1 MADFL
6 IKETV
11 SDDLL
16 ELARKLCKIPSILEF
31 NIVGGTA
38 LALQIGHR
46 KSIDIDLFHN
56 ANEISVDF
64 ASILDDCRDI
74 FNNVNVLSI
83 NENRALITTI
93 ENIKVDFVVQRN
105 SKMLDKPMLVQDL
118 RLASIRDIAAMKIM
132 AVATT
137 SNRIKDYV
145 DIYYLLKQFSLES
158 LFDLY
163 LEKYNAGGS
172 VQMALE
178 SLPYFYD
185 VSQDEFESLDFLG
198 IAPSLKEVC
207 STLSYEVK
215 KYSEKIMGQNII
227 Q

>member
-6 IKETV
+6 VKETV

-16 ELARKLCKIPSILEF
+16 DLAGKLCKIPSLKEF

-46 KSIDIDLFHN
+46 RSIDIDLFCN
-56 ANEISVDF
+56 SLEISVDF
-64 ASILDDCRDI
+64 ASILDDCRETFKKVD
-74 FNNVNVLSI
+74 VVSI
-83 NENRALITTI
+83 YEKRSLITHI

-105 SKMLDKPMLVQDL
+105 SKMLDKPVIIQGL
-118 RLASIRDIAAMKIM
+118 RLASIRDIGAMKIM

-145 DIYYLLKQFSLES
+145 DIYYLLKQFSLET

-163 LEKYNAGGS
+163 HEKYNTDS
-172 VQMALE
+172 VQTAIDN
-178 SLPYFYD
+178 LPYFYD
-185 VSQDEFESLDFLG
+185 VSQDEFEALDFLET
-198 IAPSLKEVC
+198 APSLKEVC
-207 STLSYEVK
+207 STLAREVK
-215 KYSEKIMGQNII
+215 KYSEQIMG
-227 Q
+227 

>member
-6 IKETV
+6 VKETV

-16 ELARKLCKIPSILEF
+16 EVAGKLCTIPSLKEF

-46 KSIDIDLFHN
+46 KSTDIDLFCN
-56 ANEISVDF
+56 SLEPSVDF
-64 ASILDDCRDI
+64 AFILEECRDT
-74 FNNVNVLSI
+74 FKKVDVVSI
-83 NENRALITTI
+83 YENRALITNI

-105 SKMLDKPMLVQDL
+105 SKMLDKPIVIQGL

-145 DIYYLLKQFSLES
+145 DIYYLLKQFSLATM
-158 LFDLY
+158 FDLY
-163 LEKYNAGGS
+163 LGKYNSDS
-172 VQMALE
+172 VQTALDN
-178 SLPYFYD
+178 LPYFYD
-185 VSQDEFESLDFLG
+185 VSKDEFDALDFLDT
-198 IAPSLKEVC
+198 APSLKEVC
-207 STLSYEVK
+207 SILAQEVK
-215 KYSEKIMGQNII
+215 VYSEKIMGQR
-227 Q
+227 

>member
-16 ELARKLCKIPSILEF
+16 EAAGKLCKLPGLKEF

-46 KSIDIDLFHN
+46 KSTDIDLFCN
-56 ANEISVDF
+56 SPGVSVSF
-64 ASILDDCRDI
+64 ASILDDCRDV
-74 FNNVNVLSI
+74 FKNVSVESI
-83 NENRALITTI
+83 VENRTLITRI
-93 ENIKVDFVVQRN
+93 DNIKVDFVIQRN
-105 SKMLDKPMLVQDL
+105 SKMLDDPIVIQNL

-145 DIYYLLKQFSLES
+145 DIYYLLKQFSLET
-158 LFDLY
+158 LFNLY
-163 LEKYNAGGS
+163 YEKYNVDS
-172 VQMALE
+172 VQAALDN
-178 SLPYFYD
+178 LPYFYD
-185 VSQDEFESLDFLG
+185 VSQDEFEALDFLDT
-198 IAPSLKEVC
+198 APSLKEVC
-207 STLSYEVK
+207 SILSGEVK
-215 KYSEKIMGQNII
+215 KYSQKIMGF
-227 Q
+227 

>member
-1 MADFL
+1 MADSL

-11 SDDLL
+11 PANLL
-16 ELARKLCKIPSILEF
+16 EVAGKLCKIKSLMDF

-46 KSIDIDLFHN
+46 KSEDIDLFCN
-56 ANEISVDF
+56 SLEVSIDL

-74 FNNVNVLSI
+74 FKIVDVVSI
-83 NENRALITTI
+83 YENRTLITKI

-105 SKMLDKPMLVQDL
+105 SKMLDKPMLIQGL

-145 DIYYLLKQFSLES
+145 DIFYLLKQFSLETM
-158 LFDLY
+158 FDLY
-163 LEKYNAGGS
+163 LEKYNVGT
-172 VQMALE
+172 VQTALDN
-178 SLPYFYD
+178 LPYFYD
-185 VSQDEFESLDFLG
+185 VSQDEFDALDFLDT
-198 IAPSLKEVC
+198 APSLKEVY
-207 STLSYEVK
+207 SFLAQEVK
-215 KYSEKIMGQNII
+215 KYSEKIMRQGEKGI
-227 Q
+227 